1 MSFPRQI
8 NNPTPQSGAPAIVN
22 ENGKTQRAHALFARN
37 YLTSTGLTLGYYGG
51 HLNGT
56 LIADGTIA
64 LDASQANVYVV
75 AHRTTGVVS
84 KATTTTN
91 WDDTATYGRLFRAE
105 TSASAIVND
114 DDDDFDWRAQE
125 GGIFD
130 HGAAAGFGDVV
141 GPASA
146 TDNDLARFDTAS
158 GKLLKAGFSYDTDAT
173 LAANSNVRV
182 ATQAAIKA
190 YVDALLAGLSWKQ
203 AVRAATTAAVT
214 LATDLENG
222 DSIDGVTLATGNRI
236 LVKNQAAPA
245 ENGIYVVAASGAPTR
260 ATDADSGAELVNAS
274 VYVSEG
280 TTLADTQWT
289 CTTNATITVGST
301 SLAFA
306 QLSSGGGGVATD
318 SIWDAA
324 GDLAVGTGANTAAKL
339 TMGSALQVLRVN
351 AAGTALEWAA
361 AAAGGSSMII
371 SNPSGNF
378 NRPGDTNVY
387 QAADLVANSTTAG
400 SVTPVAITVA
410 GTAGAQVR
418 LLRARLQKSG
428 TTGTNAQFHVH
439 VWRTAPTVANGDNG
453 GFSPNNAANYLGRF
467 TIGGM
472 TALSDGCVGYGV
484 PGIGLEVPIDL
495 AGGVTQV
502 HCLIEALAAY
512 VPANAETFTITL
524 DVEELT

>member
-1 MSFPRQI
+1 MAQSVSQFP
-8 NNPTPQSGAPAIVN
+8 SA
-22 ENGKTQRAHALFARN
+22 
-37 YLTSTGLTLGYYGG
+37 
-51 HLNGT
+51 
-56 LIADGTIA
+56 
-64 LDASQANVYVV
+64 
-75 AHRTTGVVS
+75 
-84 KATTTTN
+84 
-91 WDDTATYGRLFRAE
+91 TATGTDLVPLTRLSS
-105 TSASAIVND
+105 TVVYTGTTIS
-114 DDDDFDWRAQE
+114 
-125 GGIFD
+125 
-130 HGAAAGFGDVV
+130 AAASDNSLNDSADQFVAEGFEVGQRINIAGFTGD
-141 GPASA
+141 
-146 TDNDLARFDTAS
+146 TDNNFHSAEILSVTVGKIVLGADTVLVDDA
-158 GKLLKAGFSYDTDAT
+158 AGESVT
-173 LAANSNVRV
+173 LAAWESRRSTAQDV
-182 ATQAAIKA
+182 A
-190 YVDALLAGLSWKQ
+190 
-203 AVRAATTAAVT
+203 
-214 LATDLENG
+214 DL
-222 DSIDGVTLATGNRI
+222 
-236 LVKNQAAPA
+236 AAP
-245 ENGIYVVAASGAPTR
+245 GGDVAN
-260 ATDADSGAELVNAS
+260 DA
-274 VYVSEG
+274 
-280 TTLADTQWT
+280 
-289 CTTNATITVGST
+289 
-301 SLAFA
+301 
-306 QLSSGGGGVATD
+306 
-318 SIWDAA
+318 IWDAA

-378 NRPGDTNVY
+378 NRPGDTTTY
-387 QAADLVANSTTAG
+387 AGAELVANSTTAG

-428 TTGTNAQFHVH
+428 TTSTNAQFHVH

>member
-1 MSFPRQI
+1 LARPSAVTITASTISAAASDNSLNDSGNGFGSFVAGMRVRVQ
-8 NNPTPQSGAPAIVN
+8 
-22 ENGKTQRAHALFARN
+22 
-37 YLTSTGLTLGYYGG
+37 TGDVGNSHFSAVL
-51 HLNGT
+51 
-56 LIADGTIA
+56 
-64 LDASQANVYVV
+64 
-75 AHRTTGVVS
+75 VS
-84 KATTTTN
+84 
-91 WDDTATYGRLFRAE
+91 
-105 TSASAIVND
+105 
-114 DDDDFDWRAQE
+114 
-125 GGIFD
+125 
-130 HGAAAGFGDVV
+130 AAAGKLVLGGDTTLVDDAAGESV
-141 GPASA
+141 TITAWESVRGTGQGVA
-146 TDNDLARFDTAS
+146 DLAQA
-158 GKLLKAGFSYDTDAT
+158 YVDAAVAA
-173 LAANSNVRV
+173 LAAATATAIAAAIEGLSWKTAVRV
-182 ATQAAIKA
+182 AT
-190 YVDALLAGLSWKQ
+190 
-203 AVRAATTAAVT
+203 TAAGT
-214 LATDLENG
+214 LASDFENG
-222 DSIDGVTLATGNRI
+222 DTVDGVVLATGDRI
-236 LVKNQAAPA
+236 LIKNQAAPA
-245 ENGIYVVAASGAPTR
+245 ENGIYVVAASGAPAR
-260 ATDADSGAELVNAS
+260 AADASTGAEMLQAS
-274 VYVSEG
+274 CYVQEG
-280 TTLADTQWT
+280 TANADTQWV
-289 CTTNATITVGST
+289 CTTNGPITLGST

-306 QLSSGGGGVATD
+306 QLTSGGAVATD

-378 NRPGDTNVY
+378 NRPGDTTTY
-387 QAADLVANSTTAG
+387 AAAELVANSTTAG

-428 TTGTNAQFHVH
+428 TTNTNAQFHVH

-453 GFSPNNAANYLGRF
+453 AFAPNNAANYLGRF

-472 TALSDGCVGYGV
+472 VALSDGCVGYGV

-502 HCLIEALAAY
+502 HCLIEVLAAY